1 MITINARG
9 ARTLADARP
18 LTYAGTGVY
27 VTTDNGTAQLHLGGH
42 IVAERPAAEVTCT
55 RDAQDWAYDVIE
67 AAEELIV
74 HTVADEDAVAEATD
88 VDAVYAGA
96 AETVQASAQNLLDD
110 AARLGEHGT
119 APYRFRNSNGR
130 WVTFTSNDPRHPA
143 KAADTLRKQA
153 AILAEWT
160 ARDEAGYRQYLS
172 DGLADT
178 DGHYAPLDRP
188 AWYQAR

>member
-9 ARTLADARP
+9 ARTLADVRP

-27 VTTDNGTAQLHLGGH
+27 VTTSGETMQLHLGGH
-42 IVAERPAAEVTCT
+42 VVAERPANQITST
-55 RDAQDWAYDVIE
+55 RDAQDWAYEVIE

-74 HTVADEDAVAEATD
+74 HTVADEDAVAEATN

-110 AARLGEHGT
+110 AARLDEHGT
-119 APYRFRNSNGR
+119 APYRFRNSSGR
-130 WVTFTSNDPRHPA
+130 WITFTSNDPRHPA
-143 KAADTLRKQA
+143 KASDTLRKQA
-153 AILAEWT
+153 AILTEWT
-160 ARDEAGYRQYLS
+160 AQDEAGYQQYLS

-188 AWYQAR
+188 AWYLAR